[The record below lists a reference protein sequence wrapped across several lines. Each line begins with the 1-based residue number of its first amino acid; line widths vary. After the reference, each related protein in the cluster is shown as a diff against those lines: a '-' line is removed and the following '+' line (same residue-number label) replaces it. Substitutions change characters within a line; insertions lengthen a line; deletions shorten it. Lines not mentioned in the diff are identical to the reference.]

1 MIDVEIELFFQFIN
15 YHFTCIASILLLLAT
30 KKYLAVPIYLL
41 GSTISFKIG
50 LALKGY
56 IQEPRPEEDEQN
68 INQLE
73 KYMRKKTPHEKY
85 GMPSSSG
92 ISVGFSFMFIYL
104 LFQQN
109 NNVLLFFML
118 VSLNRIH
125 NRIRHHSYI
134 QMFVGLIIGL
144 FLGNVYYKLSQTFC
158 KIFKII
164 L

>member
-15 YHFTCIASILLLLAT
+15 YHFTSIASILLLLAT
-30 KKYLAVPIYLL
+30 KKYVAIPIYLV
-41 GSTISFKIG
+41 GSAVVCKVG

-56 IQEPRPEEDEQN
+56 IQEPRPEEDEQHM
-68 INQLE
+68 NQIE
-73 KYMRKKTPHEKY
+73 KYMRQVNPNEKY
-85 GMPSSSG
+85 GMPSISG

-109 NNVLLFFML
+109 THVLLFFIL

-144 FLGNVYYKLSQTFC
+144 FFGNFYYKLFA
-158 KIFKII
+158 KFVK
-164 L
+164 